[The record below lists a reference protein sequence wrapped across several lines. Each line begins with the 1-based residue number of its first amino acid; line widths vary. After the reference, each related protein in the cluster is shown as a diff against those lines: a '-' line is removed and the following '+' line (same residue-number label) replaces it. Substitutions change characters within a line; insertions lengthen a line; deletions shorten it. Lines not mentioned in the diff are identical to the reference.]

1 MSKTHVRKF
10 NVTVLEFLRVVPQM
24 VPALMLMCPLFL
36 AKGKAIERCDMNM
49 ISEKRVRV
57 KKACLVGD
65 QMNTAVPAII

>member
-1 MSKTHVRKF
+1 
-10 NVTVLEFLRVVPQM
+10 M

-36 AKGKAIERCDMNM
+36 AKGEAIERCDM